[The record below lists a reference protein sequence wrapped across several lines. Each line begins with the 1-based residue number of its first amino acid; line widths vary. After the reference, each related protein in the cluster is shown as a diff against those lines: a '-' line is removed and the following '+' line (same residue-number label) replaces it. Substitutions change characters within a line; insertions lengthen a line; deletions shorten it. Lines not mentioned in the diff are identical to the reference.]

1 MSETSGQGMKRGM
14 SSSYFDSCKI
24 VRPLKPWHSFG
35 FKDGISQP
43 AIQGVDPTNNPGQE
57 FVPPGVTI
65 LGREGDGITR
75 PGWAVDGSFLA
86 FRYLFQLVPEFN
98 TFLKKNPIVGPAP
111 DLGSELLGARLVGRW
126 KSGMSAHEDAVTLEF
141 CTDCEHRRTRGSCT
155 NTR

>member
-1 MSETSGQGMKRGM
+1 MKKGM
-14 SSSYFDSCKI
+14 SSSYFDSRKLF
-24 VRPLKPWHSFG
+24 RPLTPCHSFG

-65 LGREGDGITR
+65 LGRDGDIDENTR
-75 PGWAVDGSFLA
+75 PSWAVDGSFLA

-111 DLGSELLGARLVGRW
+111 ELGSELLGARMMGRW
-126 KSGMSAHEDAVTLEF
+126 KSGMSAHEIL
-141 CTDCEHRRTRGSCT
+141 
-155 NTR
+155 